1 MVRANTI
8 EMQGK
13 PGLTGDVG
21 GMYLEIT
28 ALDVTKVT
36 KRVYLVPDR
45 LTLLH
50 LVLGYGDQSIHL
62 GTMSRLSLGVWRR
75 DHDRFL

>member
-28 ALDVTKVT
+28 ALDVTK
-36 KRVYLVPDR
+36 RVYPVPDR